1 MPSAFCRAF
10 SVKPSVFN
18 EFEIVPYHEPFRVIT
33 LLASSNNN
41 DNYDTSEAPPTCL
54 WTLLNPQLFFPDTS
68 ELPSIR
74 IRWIRHANPQLFE
87 SALLSGNFFMLRFE
101 SGIVLALNQDYI
113 LSDDVAR
120 SSPVLYRECCIQD
133 GNLVPRCSQGRARC
147 KFCALYDACS
157 VANIPRGVLGTR
169 VNPDTCRIC
178 VDGQI
183 RFAYR
188 IRVDVRIF

>member
-1 MPSAFCRAF
+1 
-10 SVKPSVFN
+10 
-18 EFEIVPYHEPFRVIT
+18 
-33 LLASSNNN
+33 
-41 DNYDTSEAPPTCL
+41 
-54 WTLLNPQLFFPDTS
+54 
-68 ELPSIR
+68 
-74 IRWIRHANPQLFE
+74 
-87 SALLSGNFFMLRFE
+87 MLRFE
-101 SGIVLALNQDYI
+101 SGIVWALNEDNI
-113 LSDDVAR
+113 LSGDVAR

-183 RFAYR
+183 RFDTCGCKNFLTWKEKVLDSKLSR
-188 IRVDVRIF
+188 TVGQIPFG